1 MDDYNEDFF
10 DDDNQASFRLEQN
23 AFERLGYEDLLGLGG
38 AINLKKSGYS
48 DIDKFKL
55 IALATIVLINDIF
68 DGNLDY
74 EEFDGNNY
82 TFDDPEIKYVLSMV
96 ETLPDFKYKNA
107 SAYVLGYIPV
117 FKRFGDDRKSVR
129 NKRSINK
136 NILQDT
142 FKIYE
147 KIEAGLSTK
156 LEKVDIVRYA
166 RLCLSL

>member
-10 DDDNQASFRLEQN
+10 DDDNQTSFRLEKN

-48 DIDKFKL
+48 DTDKFKL
-55 IALATIVLINDIF
+55 ITLATIILINDIF
-68 DGNLDY
+68 DGDHL
-74 EEFDGNNY
+74 EFGNNY
-82 TFDDPEIKYVLSMV
+82 TFDDSEIKYVLSLV
-96 ETLPDFKYKNA
+96 ETIPDFKYKNP
-107 SAYVLGYIPV
+107 SAFVLGYIPV
-117 FKRFGDDRKSVR
+117 FKRFGDRSVR

-136 NILQDT
+136 NLLEDT
-142 FKIYE
+142 FKIYD

>member
-10 DDDNQASFRLEQN
+10 DDDNQASFRLERN

-48 DIDKFKL
+48 DTDKFKL
-55 IALATIVLINDIF
+55 ITLATIILINDIF
-68 DGNLDY
+68 DGDHL
-74 EEFDGNNY
+74 EFGNNY
-82 TFDDPEIKYVLSMV
+82 TFDDSEIKYVLSLV
-96 ETLPDFKYKNA
+96 ETIPDFKYKNP
-107 SAYVLGYIPV
+107 SAFVLGYIPV
-117 FKRFGDDRKSVR
+117 FKRFEDRSVR

-136 NILQDT
+136 NILEDT
-142 FKIYE
+142 FKIYD
-147 KIEAGLSTK
+147 KIEVGLSTK

>member
-10 DDDNQASFRLEQN
+10 DDDNQASFKLERN
-23 AFERLGYEDLLGLGG
+23 AFERLGYEDLLGMGG

-55 IALATIVLINDIF
+55 ITLATIILINDIF
-68 DGNLDY
+68 DGNVDLAS
-74 EEFDGNNY
+74 GNNY
-82 TFDDPEIKYVLSMV
+82 TFDDSEIKYVLSLV
-96 ETLPDFKYKNA
+96 ETIPDFKYKNP
-107 SAYVLGYIPV
+107 SAFVLGYMPV
-117 FKRFGDDRKSVR
+117 FKRFGDKSVR

-136 NILQDT
+136 NILEDT
-142 FKIYE
+142 FKIYD
-147 KIEAGLSTK
+147 KIEIGLSTK